1 MFFSLAL
8 QSTAAP
14 DTQPTTQSVAQTLH
28 QASEAAQQAARD
40 ARSAADLA
48 RKAAEQAQGQ
58 ASPAPNPRTT
68 PIRIFG
74 ITLVGMTRD
83 NAIKLL
89 MTVILI
95 AVLIGLSWGLRALSK
110 LAFSRTNSQKVIF
123 WVRQAI
129 NLLLLIIF
137 FIGIISIWFSETANL
152 ATFMGLVTAGV
163 AFSLQKPISA
173 FAGYI
178 VILRGK
184 TFNVGDRIV
193 MGGVRGDV
201 IELGFYQTTIME
213 MGEPPPV
220 QDAPPAVWVHAR
232 QYTGRVVTVP
242 NSMVFDGPVFN
253 FTRDFP
259 FLWEEMQLPVSYKDD
274 RTRAEK
280 ILLEVA
286 DRHTVKLQEMSRDAI
301 EEMHRRYFTK
311 DSDIHPTVYFRL
323 TDNWI
328 EMTVRFVCKVD
339 GVRDLKNRMSREIID
354 ALDAAKIGIA
364 SSTYDVVGM
373 PPLRVRVEN
382 SGSLPA

>member
-1 MFFSLAL
+1 VVLVCMFFSLAL

-163 AFSLQKPISA
+163 AFALQKPISA

-311 DSDIHPTVYFRL
+311 DSSHRL
-323 TDNWI
+323 
-328 EMTVRFVCKVD
+328 
-339 GVRDLKNRMSREIID
+339 L
-354 ALDAAKIGIA
+354 
-364 SSTYDVVGM
+364 
-373 PPLRVRVEN
+373 PPHR
-382 SGSLPA
+382 